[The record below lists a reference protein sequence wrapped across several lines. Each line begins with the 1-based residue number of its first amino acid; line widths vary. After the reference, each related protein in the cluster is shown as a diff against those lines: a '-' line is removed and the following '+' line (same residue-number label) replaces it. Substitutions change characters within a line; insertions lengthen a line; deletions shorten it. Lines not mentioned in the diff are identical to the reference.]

1 MKTRNKSVVV
11 RLAKISLLIIVCAIS
26 IILAGWALMPSRIR
40 PAAEVKQEFSQEH
53 SYFYTWRGKEI
64 HYTDEGEGIPV
75 LMIHG
80 LGGSLRNFQ
89 KLTGVMPHGYRIL
102 RVDLPGFGM
111 SDFPYANTQDT
122 VDYIA
127 TYRAFISEFLDYTH
141 VDSVYVIGNSLG
153 GWMSWDLATIHPEK
167 VKKLVLISSAGYD
180 MEAVAKNAAAIFEY
194 DMVHAALK
202 KGVPEF
208 ITDNAIKRSHYNTAL
223 ITGEG
228 KKAMNAFFNREGN
241 IEHMF
246 KLIASKQYADTARI
260 KMVQAPTLIIW
271 GKQDGII
278 PVAHAEK
285 FHRDIPGSEVV
296 IIDSCGHVAQN
307 EKTEQVLSSVL
318 RFFNN
323 GSTTLVAQ

>member
-1 MKTRNKSVVV
+1 MKTQNRSLVV
-11 RLAKISLLIIVCAIS
+11 RLASFTLLAIICVVS
-26 IILAGWALMPSRIR
+26 IVLAGWAMMPSKIV
-40 PAAEVKQEFSQEH
+40 PAAKVKEQFTQETSH
-53 SYFYTWRGKEI
+53 FYTWRGKEI

-89 KLTGVMPHGYRIL
+89 KLAKVMPHGYRIL

-111 SDFPYANTQDT
+111 SDFPYTSADT
-122 VDYIA
+122 VNYIE
-127 TYRAFISEFLDYTH
+127 TYRSFITEFLDSTH

-153 GWMSWDLATIHPEK
+153 GWMSWDLATIRPDK

-180 MEAVAKNAAAIFEY
+180 MKAVATNVAAIFEY
-194 DMVHAALK
+194 DVVHKAMK

-208 ITDNAIKRSHYNTAL
+208 VTDRAITRSHFNTAL
-223 ITGEG
+223 ITNEG
-228 KKAMNAFFNREGN
+228 RKAMNAFFNREGN

-246 KLIASKQYADTARI
+246 RLVASRQYADTSRI
-260 KMVQAPTLIIW
+260 KMIQAPTLIIW
-271 GKQDGII
+271 GKQDQII
-278 PVAHAEK
+278 PVAHAEN
-285 FHRDIPGSEVV
+285 FHRDIPNSEVV

-323 GSTTLVAQ
+323 SSASALVAQ